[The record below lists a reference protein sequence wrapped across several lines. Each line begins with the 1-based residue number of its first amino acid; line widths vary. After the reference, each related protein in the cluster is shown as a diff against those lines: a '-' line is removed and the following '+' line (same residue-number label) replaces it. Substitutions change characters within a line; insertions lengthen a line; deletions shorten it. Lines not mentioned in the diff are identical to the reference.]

1 MKRIPNPFRGF
12 SDFLDRLIASRIHN
26 RLVTDTLR
34 EIRHTFPR
42 FLSLLILSSLA
53 VCFLAGL
60 RVTAPDMKASADA
73 YFDAQQLMDLRIA
86 STLGLTE
93 DDITALGEEDG
104 IETAQ
109 GAYTVDALVPL
120 ADQEMV
126 VKLLSYAGTEDVNQP
141 ALLEGRLPEAEDE
154 CLAEPLFLAASGL
167 SIGDTIPLDT
177 GDGDYADAL
186 SVEEVTIVGT
196 ADSPLYLSIERGSST
211 LGTGSVDAYL
221 ILPIEAFSMDYYT
234 DAYLIATG
242 AAELE
247 TYSDAYETL
256 IDQLEAQLKPLSRE
270 RSALRYD
277 EASDA
282 IAQAEDQLKQA
293 EEETNTQLSD
303 GQAELDAAKEQ
314 LDSGRAELEA
324 AKKQL
329 DDGEAQYTAGQAQ
342 LEAGWQQLDAANLEL
357 EDARSQYE
365 QGQTAYQA
373 GQALYAIQAAAVESQ
388 LDSQASSAAATQASS
403 VATQAALRAAAQAA
417 ITDPL
422 SYTEVYN
429 RVYQETYDS
438 TYPGAYDQAYAQAQA
453 SSTQWQ
459 QLAQTKAQLDATKQ
473 QLDAAKQQLN
483 QGEVQYRAGV
493 RKLESSQA
501 QLEASRQTLDQGWA
515 DYEAGLK
522 ELEEG
527 EQEYNDGLATYNE
540 GKQEAEDQLT
550 EARKEL
556 EQAKRDLTLL
566 EDGEWYILDRDTN
579 MGYVSY
585 SMDADRIA
593 NLASVFPLIFFLVA
607 ALVSLTTMTRMVEEQ
622 RTTIGGLKALGF
634 SRGAIA
640 VKYVGYG
647 LAASFLGAVLG
658 LAVGLTLV
666 PWIICTAWT
675 ALYTIPDIRYCFE
688 PLTSLGAAG
697 AAVGTVTLAA
707 LAACLTTLS
716 ASPAQLMRPKAPP
729 MGKRILLERL
739 TFLWKR
745 LSFHY
750 KITLRNLFRYQ
761 KRFWMT
767 VAGIGGCAALI
778 VTAFGVRGSILGVM
792 EEQFDVLYHY
802 TAQVGLVEKVT
813 PLEQQ
818 EAEDVLAESDL
829 VDAYLPCRVESV
841 TFQSEDYSLDG
852 YLQTTPSQEDLARFV
867 ELRHRTDHS
876 AVTLPDDGAVLTEK
890 TASLLG
896 VDVGD
901 TFTVEAGDTQVTVT
915 VADITEHYVQHYV
928 YLTDAYYETLFGQA
942 PETNTILADFP
953 PHEDGSGELEAQLVS
968 LDGVTSLSLLS
979 DIEDTFS
986 SSLESVDLAVVFI
999 ILCAAA
1005 LDFVVLMNLTNIN
1018 ITERLR
1024 ELATLKVLG
1033 FYNREVSAYIYRENV
1048 ILTIFGVL
1056 AGMVLGKFLH
1066 QWLILTVEID
1076 MVMFD
1081 RVLDVS
1087 SFLWAALL
1095 TVVFSLA
1102 VNLTAQKK
1110 LRDLDMV
1117 EALKSIE

>member
-282 IAQAEDQLKQA
+282 IAEAEGQLKQA

-365 QGQTAYQA
+365 QGHTA
-373 GQALYAIQAAAVESQ
+373 
-388 LDSQASSAAATQASS
+388 
-403 VATQAALRAAAQAA
+403 
-417 ITDPL
+417 
-422 SYTEVYN
+422 
-429 RVYQETYDS
+429 
-438 TYPGAYDQAYAQAQA
+438 
-453 SSTQWQ
+453 
-459 QLAQTKAQLDATKQ
+459 
-473 QLDAAKQQLN
+473 
-483 QGEVQYRAGV
+483 
-493 RKLESSQA
+493 
-501 QLEASRQTLDQGWA
+501 
-515 DYEAGLK
+515 
-522 ELEEG
+522 
-527 EQEYNDGLATYNE
+527 
-540 GKQEAEDQLT
+540 
-550 EARKEL
+550 
-556 EQAKRDLTLL
+556 
-566 EDGEWYILDRDTN
+566 
-579 MGYVSY
+579 
-585 SMDADRIA
+585 
-593 NLASVFPLIFFLVA
+593 
-607 ALVSLTTMTRMVEEQ
+607 
-622 RTTIGGLKALGF
+622 
-634 SRGAIA
+634 
-640 VKYVGYG
+640 
-647 LAASFLGAVLG
+647 
-658 LAVGLTLV
+658 
-666 PWIICTAWT
+666 
-675 ALYTIPDIRYCFE
+675 
-688 PLTSLGAAG
+688 
-697 AAVGTVTLAA
+697 
-707 LAACLTTLS
+707 
-716 ASPAQLMRPKAPP
+716 
-729 MGKRILLERL
+729 
-739 TFLWKR
+739 
-745 LSFHY
+745 
-750 KITLRNLFRYQ
+750 
-761 KRFWMT
+761 
-767 VAGIGGCAALI
+767 
-778 VTAFGVRGSILGVM
+778 
-792 EEQFDVLYHY
+792 
-802 TAQVGLVEKVT
+802 
-813 PLEQQ
+813 
-818 EAEDVLAESDL
+818 
-829 VDAYLPCRVESV
+829 
-841 TFQSEDYSLDG
+841 
-852 YLQTTPSQEDLARFV
+852 
-867 ELRHRTDHS
+867 
-876 AVTLPDDGAVLTEK
+876 
-890 TASLLG
+890 
-896 VDVGD
+896 
-901 TFTVEAGDTQVTVT
+901 
-915 VADITEHYVQHYV
+915 
-928 YLTDAYYETLFGQA
+928 
-942 PETNTILADFP
+942 
-953 PHEDGSGELEAQLVS
+953 
-968 LDGVTSLSLLS
+968 
-979 DIEDTFS
+979 
-986 SSLESVDLAVVFI
+986 
-999 ILCAAA
+999 
-1005 LDFVVLMNLTNIN
+1005 
-1018 ITERLR
+1018 
-1024 ELATLKVLG
+1024 
-1033 FYNREVSAYIYRENV
+1033 
-1048 ILTIFGVL
+1048 
-1056 AGMVLGKFLH
+1056 
-1066 QWLILTVEID
+1066 
-1076 MVMFD
+1076 
-1081 RVLDVS
+1081 
-1087 SFLWAALL
+1087 
-1095 TVVFSLA
+1095 
-1102 VNLTAQKK
+1102 
-1110 LRDLDMV
+1110 
-1117 EALKSIE
+1117 